1 MSVKLLANSTP
12 NIEGLL
18 SHATKKRK
26 QAKKKVEAAIN
37 KMIKEKERINFNAIS
52 QAAGVSKAFLYKDL
66 EIRERIENLR
76 LKQEGLQSVKNVKF
90 NVSETSKDVI
100 IEALKNKI
108 AKLNQKIVFLEQEKE
123 ALRKQLKKDLGRVYE
138 NI

>member
-1 MSVKLLANSTP
+1 MSVKQVANSTP

-18 SHATKKRK
+18 SHATKKREL
-26 QAKKKVEAAIN
+26 AKSKVEAAIN

-66 EIRERIENLR
+66 EIRERVENLR
-76 LKQEGLQSVKNVKF
+76 LKQEGLQSVNNFKN

-100 IEALKNKI
+100 IEALKNKVI
-108 AKLNQKIVFLEQEKE
+108 KLNQKIAFLEQETE
-123 ALRKQLKKDLGRVYE
+123 ALRDQLKKDLGRVYE